1 MVLAFHVWSDYHRY
15 PNHSS
20 LHLHAEIL
28 RRRCNRRSSQI
39 KSIMYIENFRQV
51 NIGSFYLRKCR
62 TYLLFPFYMRL
73 LISYRQKDETRI
85 ISRLILYFINY
96 NLRLCDG
103 ACWFPKRQLHQVP
116 YQKLQ
121 DVLLLNQYLAE

>member
-1 MVLAFHVWSDYHRY
+1 MVLAFHIWSNYHRY

-51 NIGSFYLRKCR
+51 NIGSFFLRKCR

-73 LISYRQKDETRI
+73 LISYRQKISLEI
-85 ISRLILYFINY
+85 IPDSFCISLIIIFVSATALV
-96 NLRLCDG
+96 G
-103 ACWFPKRQLHQVP
+103 S
-116 YQKLQ
+116 QKGSCTKCHTK
-121 DVLLLNQYLAE
+121 NCKAFCF